1 MSHLEKY
8 KFEWEDTEL
17 AFKYSIELSS
27 NKSKLIKKFWMHK
40 GVRRNLFLDE
50 QRIWNVTIT
59 DPSKPLENKFTVRSK
74 MIGYFRDGFVPKAF
88 FGIRTATQVRDFT
101 TITKGQKITYIRYY
115 SNWLIRKN
123 TREKF

>member
-59 DPSKPLENKFTVRSK
+59 DPNKPLENKFTVRSK

>member
-17 AFKYSIELSS
+17 AFKYSVELSS

-101 TITKGQKITYIRYY
+101 TITKGQKNTYIRYY

>member
-1 MSHLEKY
+1 MSHVEKY

>member
-1 MSHLEKY
+1 MSHVEKY
-8 KFEWEDTEL
+8 NFAWEHTEL
-17 AFKYSIELSS
+17 AFKYSVKLSS
-27 NKSKLIKKFWMHK
+27 DKSKLIKTFWMHK
-40 GVRRNLFLDE
+40 STRRKLFLDE
-50 QRIWNVTIT
+50 QRMWNVTLT
-59 DPSKPLENKFTVRSK
+59 DPNKPLENKFTVRSK

-101 TITKGQKITYIRYY
+101 TITKGQKNTYIRYY